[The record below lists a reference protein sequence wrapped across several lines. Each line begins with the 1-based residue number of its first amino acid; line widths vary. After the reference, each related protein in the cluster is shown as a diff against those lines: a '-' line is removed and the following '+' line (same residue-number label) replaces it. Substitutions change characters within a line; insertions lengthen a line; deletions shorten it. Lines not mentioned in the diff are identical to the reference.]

1 MRPALAASALPA
13 AAAAAAAAAFA
24 LPAEAKPRQARCV
37 VTSSGEV
44 YRGPCRFAA
53 ERGGS
58 FSIAPVGRR
67 FLIGEISDVSVAIVR
82 PGVAEV
88 RGLTAGG
95 INSRWG
101 EARRST
107 RDRACWVGSDFSVC
121 AY

>member
-1 MRPALAASALPA
+1 MRNALAASALF

-24 LPAEAKPRQARCV
+24 LPAEAAPRQARCV
-37 VTSSGEV
+37 VTTSGED
-44 YRGPCRFAA
+44 YRGPCTFEAV
-53 ERGGS
+53 RGGS

-67 FLIGEISDVSVAIVR
+67 YLVGETSDVTVHIVR

-88 RGLTAGG
+88 RGLTGDG

-107 RDRACWVGSDFSVC
+107 RDRACWVGSDFSIC

>member
-1 MRPALAASALPA
+1 MKTALALTA
-13 AAAAAAAAAFA
+13 AAAAVAAF
-24 LPAEAKPRQARCV
+24 LPVDAAEARAARCV
-37 VTSSGEV
+37 VVSNGVGT
-44 YRGPCRFAA
+44 YRGPCDFLA

-58 FSIAPVGRR
+58 FNVAPPRGRS
-67 FLIGEISDVSVAIVR
+67 FPGGVSAISVAVED

-88 RGLTAGG
+88 RGLTRQG

-101 EARRST
+101 TAQRSR